1 MTLTAAR
8 ANAGLSAT
16 ATATSTG
23 VSGSVEIGTFN
34 NFITLTGCDVAYSV
48 RARIVAGS
56 DFNIVVATN
65 NTSGSDSLVTGTA
78 QVETATVTAASGI
91 TGSGNAT
98 VTVTAAGMTGSPK
111 AISVALTTAAHTTAT
126 LIATAIAA
134 ALNAD
139 TAYAALFTATSSTNT
154 VITTRN
160 ASTLGFYPAND
171 ATLNVAIANGT
182 CTGIT
187 TASTSADTTA
197 GVVSS
202 GANIAD
208 GDAKDF
214 EGITIPTIATLK
226 GFYVRCATGTVVMT
240 STNEDATLRAGE
252 YRSAANATNGM
263 TDLLT
268 TLNFNATTE
277 ADVYLTVVG
286 STT

>member
-16 ATATSTG
+16 ATPTSTG
-23 VSGSVEIGTFN
+23 ASGSVEIGTFN
-34 NFITLTGCDVAYSV
+34 NFVTLTGCDVVYAV

-65 NTSGSDSLVTGTA
+65 TTSGSDTLVPGTA

-98 VTVTAAGMTGSPK
+98 VTVTASGMTGSPK

-139 TAYAALFTATSSTNT
+139 ADYSALFTATSSTNT

-160 ASTLGFYPAND
+160 ASSLGFYPADD

-187 TASTSADTTA
+187 TAATSANTTA

-202 GANIAD
+202 GANITN
-208 GDAKDF
+208 GGAKDF
-214 EGITIPTIATLK
+214 EGITIPTIVTLK
-226 GFYVRCATGTVVMT
+226 GLYLRCATGTVVMT
-240 STNEDATLRAGE
+240 SANEDATLRAGE
-252 YRSAANATNGM
+252 YRCSTNNTSSM

-268 TLNFNATTE
+268 TLNFNATT
-277 ADVYLTVVG
+277 DTDMYLTVVG
-286 STT
+286 ATT